1 MHRCIFTTKIIVC
14 RLWKIK
20 LTKRTLVLDWAAHMG
35 SRRCNKCAMNNMQT
49 SDGGTQHCKTGTT
62 TTAFK
67 KAVFFL
73 QISSLSSF
81 TNSLNFSGSGKSLPC
96 LDRGTLKTL
105 FQLGGLKGEWPLLI
119 LALASREK
127 WCCKGPT
134 AVDARPT
141 RSFLNRR
148 ARQLAETLE
157 QARAIPHNV

>member
-1 MHRCIFTTKIIVC
+1 
-14 RLWKIK
+14 
-20 LTKRTLVLDWAAHMG
+20 MG

-49 SDGGTQHCKTGTT
+49 SDGGTQRCKTGTT

-67 KAVFFL
+67 KLFFL
-73 QISSLSSF
+73 FLTVHSHILQILSI
-81 TNSLNFSGSGKSLPC
+81 FSGSGKSLPC

-105 FQLGGLKGEWPLLI
+105 FQLLGLKEEWPLLI

-134 AVDARPT
+134 AVDARPS

-148 ARQLAETLE
+148 ARQLAEPLPRRAQYHTMYYVYCKMYIIYCIIYNVHLAVTLPHK
-157 QARAIPHNV
+157 RA